1 MPINPDQKVFPFLVD
16 DPLYQAAV
24 ARERIVR
31 DLLECVGPEMEERIA
46 ESLWRER
53 IGPVIEKRIDD
64 RVQELLAQRV
74 REAVKSLED
83 VVATVLNTVDDHLT
97 AHRRSQD
104 SADWW
109 KRGDSP
115 PGGGDQEDGPNR

>member
-1 MPINPDQKVFPFLVD
+1 MPINPDQAVFPFFAN

-24 ARERIVR
+24 TRERIVR
-31 DLLECVGPEMEERIA
+31 ELLDRAGSEMEERIA
-46 ESLWRER
+46 EVLWRER

-74 REAVKSLED
+74 KEAVKSLED

-109 KRGDSP
+109 KRGDGP
-115 PGGGDQEDGPNR
+115 PDDGDDEDGGFC